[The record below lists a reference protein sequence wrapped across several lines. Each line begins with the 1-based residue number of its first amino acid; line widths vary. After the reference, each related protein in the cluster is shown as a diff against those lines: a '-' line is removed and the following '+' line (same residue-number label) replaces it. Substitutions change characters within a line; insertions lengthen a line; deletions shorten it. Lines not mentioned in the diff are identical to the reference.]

1 MSTAR
6 DRQAFFAIGGASAAA
21 LGLLFWLVY
30 GTPPAQ
36 GPAWAGRLPHVNAAL
51 NASTTLLMLAGV
63 LSIKAGRRERHR
75 ALMLGALASSALF
88 LVSYLAYHRFH
99 GDTPYPVRD
108 WTRPVYFFILI
119 SHIVLS
125 AVVLPLLLTAV
136 WFAGTGAF
144 ERHKRLA
151 RVVFPLWLYVSV
163 SGVLVYFFLRPY
175 Y

>member
-1 MSTAR
+1 MSAI
-6 DRQAFFAIGGASAAA
+6 DDKKAFSVIGLLSAAA

-36 GPAWAGRLPHVNAAL
+36 GPAWAAQLPHVNAAL
-51 NASTTLLMLAGV
+51 NSTTTLLMVLGV

-108 WTRPVYFFILI
+108 WTRPLYFFILI

-125 AVVLPLLLTAV
+125 AVVLPLLLTTV
-136 WFAGTGAF
+136 WFAGTGVF

-151 RVVFPLWLYVSV
+151 RWVFPLWLYVSL
-163 SGVLVYFFLRPY
+163 SGVAVYLFLRPY

>member
-1 MSTAR
+1 MSSA
-6 DRQAFFAIGGASAAA
+6 DRKAFIGIGAFSAAA

-36 GPAWAGRLPHVNAAL
+36 GPAWAAQLPHVNAAL
-51 NASTTLLMLAGV
+51 NASTTLLMLLGV
-63 LSIKAGRRERHR
+63 FSIKAGHRERHR
-75 ALMLGALASSALF
+75 AFMLAALTSSALF

-99 GDTPYPVRD
+99 GDTPYPVQG
-108 WTRPVYFFILI
+108 WTRPVYFSILI

-136 WFAGTGAF
+136 WFAGIGAF